1 VHICV
6 GLDDEHPFYVI
17 QLEVELHLQFEDSI
31 SSMSA
36 DTYENLNLM

>member
-6 GLDDEHPFYVI
+6 GLDGEHPFCVI

-36 DTYENLNLM
+36 ETYENLNPM